1 MESADLQVLKAAIE
15 WLDAGRSVALATVV
29 ETWGSSPRPPGAWM
43 ALRDDGAIAGSVSG
57 GCIEEDLVRRV
68 RGAGVQ
74 RTRGAVRSTDRP
86 EIVTYGVTPEDAA
99 RFGLPC
105 GGTMRLV
112 VEPAPDAALL
122 REMASRLARR
132 EVIART
138 LDVGSGQATL
148 GPARQEARLAFDGS
162 QLTTL
167 HGPQWRLLIIG
178 AGQVSQYLAQM
189 AQALDYEIVVCD
201 PRVEYRDAWRIEGAA
216 LITDMPDDAVLG
228 LGLDSRS
235 AVVALTHDPKL
246 DDLALID
253 ALRSPAFYVGCLG
266 SQLNTAKRKA
276 RLRQHFDLSDQE
288 LDRLHAPVGLPIGSH
303 TPPEIALSILAEI
316 TALKNTLH
324 PLRAQCREYAAASG
338 CATEHAAP
346 G

>member
-1 MESADLQVLKAAIE
+1 MDSTDLQVLKAAVE
-15 WLDAGRSVALATVV
+15 WLDAGRGVALATVV

-57 GCIEEDLVRRV
+57 GCIEEDLV
-68 RGAGVQ
+68 Q
-74 RTRGAVRSTDRP
+74 RTRRAARVPGKP
-86 EIVTYGVTPEDAA
+86 EIITYGVTPAEAA

-105 GGTMRLV
+105 GGTVRLV
-112 VEPAPDAALL
+112 VESAPDAGVL
-122 REMASRLARR
+122 RDMVFRLIKR

-138 LDVGSGQATL
+138 LDVSTGHATL
-148 GPARQEARLAFDGS
+148 DAARQEARVSFDGTH
-162 QLTTL
+162 LRTL

-189 AQALDYEIVVCD
+189 ALALDYEIVVCD
-201 PRVEYRDAWRIEGAA
+201 PRAEYRDTWSLEGTT
-216 LITDMPDDAVLG
+216 LVTDMPDDAVLG
-228 LGLDSRS
+228 LGLDGRS

-266 SQLNTAKRKA
+266 SALNTRNRKA
-276 RLRQHFDLSDQE
+276 RLRQHFDLTDGE

-303 TPPEIALSILAEI
+303 TPPEIALSILAEM
-316 TALKNTLH
+316 TALKNSLY
-324 PLRAQCREYAAASG
+324 PLRAQHR
-338 CATEHAAP
+338 EHAATAC
-346 G
+346 GSLKHAAQE